1 MLNQFRMY
9 EVIVDMDGG
18 ESVHGVMH
26 RLLEEIDARYVIVNE
41 QGPNGNR
48 DSEILVIGTPD
59 ELAKFEHRYD
69 TGYPARVQVFG
80 AQTAK

>member
-9 EVIVDMDGG
+9 DVIVDIDGG

-59 ELAKFEHRYD
+59 ELAKFEQRHD
-69 TGYPARVQVFG
+69 NGYPARVQVFG